1 MSCAH
6 WWNDILCVDVDVV
19 PEGGLLNQDGAIRRD
34 LIALSAEPMPNG
46 SATSLMRPVL
56 LRSSLHLSLQET
68 QAGSLLPRTT
78 ARPGEAGAHPSSRG
92 DP

>member
-6 WWNDILCVDVDVV
+6 WWNDILGVDVDVV
-19 PEGGLLNQDGAIRRD
+19 SEGGLLDQDGAIRRD
-34 LIALSAEPMPNG
+34 LRALWAESMPNG

-56 LRSSLHLSLQET
+56 LRSSLHLSPQET